1 MSSIIG
7 WKHAIVPFEISKLA
21 LKLKKEK
28 KKKEKRNNKQF
39 DVS

>member
-28 KKKEKRNNKQF
+28 RKKK
-39 DVS
+39 